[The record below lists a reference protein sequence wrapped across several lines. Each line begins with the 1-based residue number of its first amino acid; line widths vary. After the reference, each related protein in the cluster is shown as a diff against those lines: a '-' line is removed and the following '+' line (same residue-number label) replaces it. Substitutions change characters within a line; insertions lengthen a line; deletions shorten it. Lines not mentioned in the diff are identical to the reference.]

1 MRCRQY
7 HGETKT
13 KISRLLAGWRRGQPR
28 ARDQLI
34 EQVYDELLRIGRR
47 LRRGERRYH
56 TLPTAALVNEAYLR
70 LAALRRIEW
79 RDRGQFFAAVA
90 GTMRRV
96 LIDQARGNSASKRG
110 GDCQRVILDDDNL
123 PAAAADHTTGAVDVI
138 ALSVALD
145 RLAARDPLQAR
156 IVELRYFAGLTIEET
171 AAALQIAPATVK
183 RQWALAKV
191 WLYRELY
198 PA

>member
-1 MRCRQY
+1 MRCQ
-7 HGETKT
+7 HHHDKT
-13 KISRLLAGWRRGQPR
+13 GVTRLLAGWRRGQPR
-28 ARDQLI
+28 ARERLI

-79 RDRGQFFAAVA
+79 RDRNQFFAAVA

-96 LIDQARGNSASKRG
+96 LIDQARGNGASKRG
-110 GDCQRVILDDDNL
+110 GDRQRVTLDDNL
-123 PAAAADHTTGAVDVI
+123 PADRAANGAVDVI
-138 ALSVALD
+138 ALSNALD
-145 RLAARDPLQAR
+145 RLAAREPTQAR

-171 AAALQIAPATVK
+171 ATALTIAPATVK
-183 RQWALAKV
+183 RQWTLAKT

-198 PA
+198 PG